1 MYRKEYGFCELVNK
15 NVTIEV
21 EQVPYNSNEGT
32 VYAKARYVAVIATQ
46 RIIAKETIALYG
58 VVLILKF
65 NLNLALS
72 VISF

>member
-32 VYAKARYVAVIATQ
+32 VYAKGKIRCGYSDTTYHCERNDCPIW
-46 RIIAKETIALYG
+46 RGLD
-58 VVLILKF
+58 
-65 NLNLALS
+65 S
-72 VISF
+72 